1 MNVTHLTALSVTITA
16 ASFFS
21 SVEANAQSLR
31 QITSEREFRAIVVDR
46 KIHSEAGWTVV
57 QSNGK
62 ASGRIFGKKFSAS
75 WVWDNKMYCRNAVL
89 GAQKLGTDCQ
99 VVKVSGNQVQFIREY
114 GKGGVGQGTMK

>member
-1 MNVTHLTALSVTITA
+1 MNVTHLTALAATIAT
-16 ASFFS
+16 ASFFAAS
-21 SVEANAQSLR
+21 EANAQDFR
-31 QITSEREFRAIVVDR
+31 QITTEREFRAIVVDR
-46 KIHSEAGWTVV
+46 KVYSDAGWTMV

-62 ASGRIFGKKFSAS
+62 ASGRIFGKKFSAN

-114 GKGGVGQGTMK
+114 GKGGVGQGTME